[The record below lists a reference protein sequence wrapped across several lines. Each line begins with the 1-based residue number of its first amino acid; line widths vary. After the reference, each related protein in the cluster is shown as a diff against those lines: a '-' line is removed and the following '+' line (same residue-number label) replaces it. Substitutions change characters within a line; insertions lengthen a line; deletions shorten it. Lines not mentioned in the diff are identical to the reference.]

1 MDIAVEFLLGAL
13 LMKACPPF
21 KLRPEIRDDP
31 LDIYKLEFSADGAA
45 LAAGYG
51 DGTVRLYN
59 PASGR
64 RLHKLQ
70 HNSQH
75 PIPSLSFRN
84 SASAGSVPL
93 LLSVSSVG
101 QVCHWHV
108 SRGSLLHTFVE
119 DNNELYTC
127 AFNPDGTSFLTA
139 GKDMVIRCYDESTNQ
154 LLCSL
159 RHGNEETTS
168 GHANRIFSARYRAD
182 DANIIASGGWD
193 NTIQIWDIRVG
204 HSVWSYYGPNV
215 CGESLDTV
223 GSYLIVGSWKGTDQI
238 YVYDLRT
245 RDTLA
250 IYDWT
255 KQVPPAAT
263 VEEYQAAIDAY
274 LDECKEAAKNKLR
287 AERIVEYADQVAA
300 LEDEQSGSDSDA
312 DKELERKAAK
322 ISMELMLDNNGTEA
336 PWKSKLVANTLETTL
351 IYSVNVSKNPAIP
364 LISACGSG
372 ANEAKV
378 LNYKTGEVL
387 GGVRLPKSGFATA
400 ISPDTRY
407 AAYGGAGYGIW
418 IANIPD
424 PNDATTV
431 SAPTSKESSTYS
443 STTSAPKQ
451 PTKPSSKNMTR
462 PAPEKQ
468 VVGRVTQAVPDKP
481 KTATISVKP
490 GLPTG
495 QTAGSGSGAKNLT
508 KMTLPSGDLTSSK
521 SSLSGEV
528 GVRSKPQERLGS
540 AKAPLSGSRVKP
552 QALPP
557 IKKDGEQRTA
567 AKKPIK

>member
-1 MDIAVEFLLGAL
+1 
-13 LMKACPPF
+13 MKACPPF

-31 LDIYKLEFSADGAA
+31 LDIYKLEFSADGAV

-51 DGTVRLYN
+51 DGTARLYN

-70 HNSQH
+70 HSSQH

-84 SASAGSVPL
+84 ATSAGSVPL

-108 SRGSLLHTFVE
+108 SRGSMLHTFTE

-127 AFNPDGTSFLTA
+127 TFSPDGTSFLTA

-223 GSYLIVGSWKGTDQI
+223 GSYLVVGSWKGTDQI
-238 YVYDLRT
+238 HVYDLRT

-250 IYDWT
+250 IYDWS
-255 KQVPPAAT
+255 KHVPPAAS

-274 LDECKEAAKNKLR
+274 LDDCKEEAKNKLR
-287 AERIVEYADQVAA
+287 AERIAAYTDQVAA

-312 DKELERKAAK
+312 DRELERKAAK
-322 ISMELMLDNNGTEA
+322 IGMELMLDTSGTEA

-351 IYSVNVSKNPAIP
+351 IYSVSVSKNPAIP
-364 LISACGSG
+364 LVSACGSG

-378 LNYKTGEVL
+378 LDYKTGEVL

-400 ISPDTRY
+400 MSPDTRY
-407 AAYGGAGYGIW
+407 VAYGGAGYGIW
-418 IANIPD
+418 MANIPD
-424 PNDATTV
+424 PTEAPEPAAPLATTQ
-431 SAPTSKESSTYS
+431 SA
-443 STTSAPKQ
+443 KQ
-451 PTKPSSKNMTR
+451 ATKPSLKNTIR

-468 VVGRVTQAVPDKP
+468 PVGRPTHPVPDKP
-481 KTATISVKP
+481 KAAAGLTKP
-490 GLPTG
+490 ELPNG
-495 QTAGSGSGAKNLT
+495 QTGTGASAKNLT
-508 KMTLPSGDLTSSK
+508 KMTIPANSQTSST
-521 SSLSGEV
+521 SSLSGDK
-528 GVRSKPQERLGS
+528 GLRSKPQERLGS
-540 AKAPLSGSRVKP
+540 AKAPGSAGALAPLSGSRVKS
-552 QALPP
+552 QALAP
-557 IKKDGEQRTA
+557 IKKDGEQKASVR
-567 AKKPIK
+567 KPTK

>member
-1 MDIAVEFLLGAL
+1 
-13 LMKACPPF
+13 MKACPPF

-31 LDIYKLEFSADGAA
+31 LDIYKLEFSADGAV

-51 DGTVRLYN
+51 DGTARLYN

-70 HNSQH
+70 HSSQH

-84 SASAGSVPL
+84 ATSVGAVPL

-108 SRGSLLHTFVE
+108 SRGSMLHTFTE

-127 AFNPDGTSFLTA
+127 TFSPDGTSFLTA

-193 NTIQIWDIRVG
+193 NTIQIWDLRAG

-223 GSYLIVGSWKGTDQI
+223 GSYLVVGSWKGTDQI
-238 YVYDLRT
+238 HVYDLRT

-250 IYDWT
+250 IYDWS
-255 KQVPPAAT
+255 KQVPPAAS

-274 LDECKEAAKNKLR
+274 LDDCKEVAKSKLR
-287 AERIVEYADQVAA
+287 AERIAEYADKVAA

-351 IYSVNVSKNPAIP
+351 IYSVSVSKNPAVP
-364 LISACGSG
+364 LMSACGSG

-387 GGVRLPKSGFATA
+387 GGVRLPKSGFATS

-407 AAYGGAGYGIW
+407 VAYGGAGYGIW
-418 IANIPD
+418 MANIPD
-424 PNDATTV
+424 PSEVSTMAAPSV
-431 SAPTSKESSTYS
+431 SAPVAKQ
-443 STTSAPKQ
+443 AP
-451 PTKPSSKNMTR
+451 KPSSKNMVR
-462 PAPEKQ
+462 PAPERQ
-468 VVGRVTQAVPDKP
+468 EAGRMAQSISDKP
-481 KTATISVKP
+481 RTATTSVKP
-490 GLPTG
+490 ALPSSQAGTG
-495 QTAGSGSGAKNLT
+495 TGARTLT
-508 KMTLPSGDLTSSK
+508 KVTVPTTNHTSST
-521 SSLSGEV
+521 SSLSGDA
-528 GVRSKPQERLGS
+528 GTRSKPQERLGS
-540 AKAPLSGSRVKP
+540 AKAPGSAGALAPLSGSRVKP
-552 QALPP
+552 QALAPL
-557 IKKDGEQRTA
+557 KKEGEQRA
-567 AKKPIK
+567 PVKKPTK

>member
-1 MDIAVEFLLGAL
+1 
-13 LMKACPPF
+13 MKACPPF

-51 DGTVRLYN
+51 DGTARLYN

-70 HNSQH
+70 HSSQH

-84 SASAGSVPL
+84 AASVGAVPL

-108 SRGSLLHTFVE
+108 SRGSMLHTFTE

-127 AFNPDGTSFLTA
+127 TFSPDGTSFLTA

-193 NTIQIWDIRVG
+193 NTIQIWDLRAG

-223 GSYLIVGSWKGTDQI
+223 GSYLVVGSWKGTDQI
-238 YVYDLRT
+238 HVYDLRT

-250 IYDWT
+250 IYDWS
-255 KQVPPAAT
+255 KQVPPAAS

-274 LDECKEAAKNKLR
+274 LDDCKEVAKSKLR
-287 AERIVEYADQVAA
+287 AERIAEYADKVAA

-351 IYSVNVSKNPAIP
+351 IYSVSVSKNPAVP
-364 LISACGSG
+364 LVSACGSG

-387 GGVRLPKSGFATA
+387 GGVRLPKSGFATS

-407 AAYGGAGYGIW
+407 VAYGGAGYGIW
-418 IANIPD
+418 MANIPD
-424 PNDATTV
+424 PSEVSTMAAPSV
-431 SAPTSKESSTYS
+431 SAPVAKQ
-443 STTSAPKQ
+443 AP
-451 PTKPSSKNMTR
+451 KPSSKNMVR
-462 PAPEKQ
+462 PAPERQ
-468 VVGRVTQAVPDKP
+468 EAGRMAQSISDKP
-481 KTATISVKP
+481 RTATTSVKP
-490 GLPTG
+490 AFPSSQAGTG
-495 QTAGSGSGAKNLT
+495 TGARTLT
-508 KMTLPSGDLTSSK
+508 KVTVPTTNHTSST
-521 SSLSGEV
+521 SSLSGDA
-528 GVRSKPQERLGS
+528 GTRSKPQERLGS
-540 AKAPLSGSRVKP
+540 AKAPGSAGALAPLSSSRVKP
-552 QALPP
+552 QALAPL
-557 IKKDGEQRTA
+557 KKDGEQRA
-567 AKKPIK
+567 PVKKPTK

>member
-1 MDIAVEFLLGAL
+1 
-13 LMKACPPF
+13 MKACPPF

-31 LDIYKLEFSADGAA
+31 LDIYKLEFSADGAV

-51 DGTVRLYN
+51 DGTARLYN

-70 HNSQH
+70 HSSQH

-84 SASAGSVPL
+84 ATSVGAVPL

-108 SRGSLLHTFVE
+108 SRGSMLHTFTE

-127 AFNPDGTSFLTA
+127 TFSPDGTSFLTA

-193 NTIQIWDIRVG
+193 NTIQIWDLRAG

-223 GSYLIVGSWKGTDQI
+223 GSYLVVGSWKGTDQI
-238 YVYDLRT
+238 HVYDLRT

-250 IYDWT
+250 IYDWS
-255 KQVPPAAT
+255 KQVPPAAS

-274 LDECKEAAKNKLR
+274 LDDCKEVAKSKLR
-287 AERIVEYADQVAA
+287 AERIAEYADKVAA

-351 IYSVNVSKNPAIP
+351 IYSVSVSKNPAVP
-364 LISACGSG
+364 LVSACGSG

-387 GGVRLPKSGFATA
+387 GGVRLPKSGFATS

-407 AAYGGAGYGIW
+407 VAYGGAGYGIW
-418 IANIPD
+418 MANIPD
-424 PNDATTV
+424 PSEVSTMAAPSV
-431 SAPTSKESSTYS
+431 SAPVAKQ
-443 STTSAPKQ
+443 AP
-451 PTKPSSKNMTR
+451 KPSSKNMVR
-462 PAPEKQ
+462 PAPERQ
-468 VVGRVTQAVPDKP
+468 EAGRMAQSISDKP
-481 KTATISVKP
+481 RTATTSVKP
-490 GLPTG
+490 ALPSSQAGTG
-495 QTAGSGSGAKNLT
+495 TGARTLT
-508 KMTLPSGDLTSSK
+508 KVTVPTTNHTSST
-521 SSLSGEV
+521 SSLSGDA
-528 GVRSKPQERLGS
+528 GTRSKPQERLGS
-540 AKAPLSGSRVKP
+540 AKAPGSAGALAPLSGSRVKP
-552 QALPP
+552 QALAPL
-557 IKKDGEQRTA
+557 KKDGEQRA
-567 AKKPIK
+567 PVKKPTK

>member
-1 MDIAVEFLLGAL
+1 
-13 LMKACPPF
+13 MKACPPF

-31 LDIYKLEFSADGAA
+31 LDIYKLEFSADGAV

-51 DGTVRLYN
+51 DGTARLYN

-84 SASAGSVPL
+84 ATSVGAVPL

-108 SRGSLLHTFVE
+108 SRGSMLHTFTE

-127 AFNPDGTSFLTA
+127 TFSPDGTSFLTA

-193 NTIQIWDIRVG
+193 NTIQIWDLRAG

-223 GSYLIVGSWKGTDQI
+223 GSYLVVGSWKGTDQI
-238 YVYDLRT
+238 HVYDLRT

-250 IYDWT
+250 IYDWS
-255 KQVPPAAT
+255 KQVPPAAS

-274 LDECKEAAKNKLR
+274 LDDCKEVAKSKLR
-287 AERIVEYADQVAA
+287 AERIAEYADKVAA

-351 IYSVNVSKNPAIP
+351 IYSVSVSKNPAVP
-364 LISACGSG
+364 LMSACGSG

-387 GGVRLPKSGFATA
+387 GGVRLPKSGFATS

-407 AAYGGAGYGIW
+407 VAYGGAGYGIW
-418 IANIPD
+418 MANIPD
-424 PNDATTV
+424 PSEVSTMAAPSV
-431 SAPTSKESSTYS
+431 SAPVAKQ
-443 STTSAPKQ
+443 AP
-451 PTKPSSKNMTR
+451 KPSSKNMVR
-462 PAPEKQ
+462 PAPERQ
-468 VVGRVTQAVPDKP
+468 EAGRMAQSISDKP
-481 KTATISVKP
+481 RTATTSVKP
-490 GLPTG
+490 ALPSSQAGTG
-495 QTAGSGSGAKNLT
+495 TGARTLT
-508 KMTLPSGDLTSSK
+508 KVTVPTTNHTSST
-521 SSLSGEV
+521 SSLSGDA
-528 GVRSKPQERLGS
+528 GTRSKPQERLGS
-540 AKAPLSGSRVKP
+540 AKAPGSAGALAPLSGSRVKP
-552 QALPP
+552 QALAPL
-557 IKKDGEQRTA
+557 KKDGEQRA
-567 AKKPIK
+567 PVKKPIK

>member
-1 MDIAVEFLLGAL
+1 
-13 LMKACPPF
+13 MKACPPF

-31 LDIYKLEFSADGAA
+31 LDIYKLEFSADGAV

-51 DGTVRLYN
+51 DGTARLYN

-70 HNSQH
+70 HSSQH

-84 SASAGSVPL
+84 ATSVGAVPL

-108 SRGSLLHTFVE
+108 SRGSMLHTFTE

-127 AFNPDGTSFLTA
+127 TFSLDGTSFLTA

-193 NTIQIWDIRVG
+193 NTIQIWDLRAG

-223 GSYLIVGSWKGTDQI
+223 GSYLVVGSWKGTDQI
-238 YVYDLRT
+238 HVYDLRT

-250 IYDWT
+250 IYDWS
-255 KQVPPAAT
+255 KQVPPAAS

-274 LDECKEAAKNKLR
+274 LDDCKEEAKSKLR
-287 AERIVEYADQVAA
+287 AERIAEYADKVAA

-351 IYSVNVSKNPAIP
+351 IYSVSVSKNPAVP
-364 LISACGSG
+364 LMSACGSG

-387 GGVRLPKSGFATA
+387 GGVRLPKSGFATS

-407 AAYGGAGYGIW
+407 VAYGGAGYGIW
-418 IANIPD
+418 MANIPD
-424 PNDATTV
+424 PSEV
-431 SAPTSKESSTYS
+431 STMAAPPVSVPVAKQ
-443 STTSAPKQ
+443 AP
-451 PTKPSSKNMTR
+451 KPSSKNMVR
-462 PAPEKQ
+462 PAPERQ
-468 VVGRVTQAVPDKP
+468 EAGRMAQSISDKP
-481 KTATISVKP
+481 RTATTSVKP
-490 GLPTG
+490 ALPSSQAGTG
-495 QTAGSGSGAKNLT
+495 TGARTLT
-508 KMTLPSGDLTSSK
+508 KVTVPTTNHTSST
-521 SSLSGEV
+521 SSLSGDA
-528 GVRSKPQERLGS
+528 GTRSKPQERLGS
-540 AKAPLSGSRVKP
+540 AKAPGSAGALAPLSGSRVKP
-552 QALPP
+552 QALAPL
-557 IKKDGEQRTA
+557 KKDGEQRA
-567 AKKPIK
+567 PVKKPTK

>member
-1 MDIAVEFLLGAL
+1 
-13 LMKACPPF
+13 MKACPPF

-31 LDIYKLEFSADGAA
+31 LDIYKLEFSADGAV

-51 DGTVRLYN
+51 DGTARLYN

-70 HNSQH
+70 HSSQH

-84 SASAGSVPL
+84 ATSVGAVPL

-108 SRGSLLHTFVE
+108 SRGSMLHTFTE

-127 AFNPDGTSFLTA
+127 TFSPDGTSFLTA

-193 NTIQIWDIRVG
+193 NTIQIWDLRAG

-223 GSYLIVGSWKGTDQI
+223 GSYLVVGSWKGTDQI
-238 YVYDLRT
+238 HVYDLRT

-250 IYDWT
+250 IYDWS
-255 KQVPPAAT
+255 KQVPPAAS

-274 LDECKEAAKNKLR
+274 LDDCKEEAKSKLR
-287 AERIVEYADQVAA
+287 AERIAEYADKVAA

-351 IYSVNVSKNPAIP
+351 IYSVSVSKNPAVP
-364 LISACGSG
+364 LMSACGSG

-387 GGVRLPKSGFATA
+387 GGVRLPKSGFATS

-407 AAYGGAGYGIW
+407 VAYGGAGYGIW
-418 IANIPD
+418 MANIPD
-424 PNDATTV
+424 PSEVSTMAAPPV
-431 SAPTSKESSTYS
+431 SAPVAKQ
-443 STTSAPKQ
+443 AP
-451 PTKPSSKNMTR
+451 KPSSKNMVR
-462 PAPEKQ
+462 PAPERQ
-468 VVGRVTQAVPDKP
+468 EAGRMAQSISDKP
-481 KTATISVKP
+481 RTATTSVKP
-490 GLPTG
+490 ALPSSQAGTG
-495 QTAGSGSGAKNLT
+495 TGARTLT
-508 KMTLPSGDLTSSK
+508 KVTVPTTNHTSST
-521 SSLSGEV
+521 SSLSGDA
-528 GVRSKPQERLGS
+528 GTRSKPQERLGS
-540 AKAPLSGSRVKP
+540 AKAPGSAGALAPLSGSRVKP
-552 QALPP
+552 QALAPL
-557 IKKDGEQRTA
+557 KKDGEQRA
-567 AKKPIK
+567 PVKKPTK

>member
-1 MDIAVEFLLGAL
+1 
-13 LMKACPPF
+13 MKVCPPF

-31 LDIYKLEFSADGAA
+31 LDIYKLEFSADGAV

-51 DGTVRLYN
+51 DGTARLYN

-70 HNSQH
+70 HSSQH

-84 SASAGSVPL
+84 ATSVGAVPL

-108 SRGSLLHTFVE
+108 SRGSMLHTFTE

-127 AFNPDGTSFLTA
+127 TFSPDGTSFLTA

-193 NTIQIWDIRVG
+193 NTIQIWDLRAG

-223 GSYLIVGSWKGTDQI
+223 GSYLVVGSWKGTDQI
-238 YVYDLRT
+238 HVYDLRT

-250 IYDWT
+250 IYDWS
-255 KQVPPAAT
+255 KQVPPAAS

-274 LDECKEAAKNKLR
+274 LDDCKEVAKSKLR
-287 AERIVEYADQVAA
+287 AERIAEYADKVAV
-300 LEDEQSGSDSDA
+300 LEDEQSGSDSDT

-351 IYSVNVSKNPAIP
+351 IYSVSVSKNPAVP
-364 LISACGSG
+364 LMSACGSG

-387 GGVRLPKSGFATA
+387 GGVRLPKSGFATS

-407 AAYGGAGYGIW
+407 VAYGGAGYGIW
-418 IANIPD
+418 MANIPD
-424 PNDATTV
+424 PSEV
-431 SAPTSKESSTYS
+431 SAIA
-443 STTSAPKQ
+443 APPVSVPVAKQ
-451 PTKPSSKNMTR
+451 APKPSSKNMVR
-462 PAPEKQ
+462 PAPERQ
-468 VVGRVTQAVPDKP
+468 EAGRMTQSISEKP
-481 KTATISVKP
+481 RTATTSVKP
-490 GLPTG
+490 ALPSSQAGTG
-495 QTAGSGSGAKNLT
+495 TRARTLT
-508 KMTLPSGDLTSSK
+508 KVTVPTTNHTSST
-521 SSLSGEV
+521 SSLSGDA
-528 GVRSKPQERLGS
+528 GTRSKPQERLGS
-540 AKAPLSGSRVKP
+540 AKAPGSAGALAPLSGSRIKP
-552 QALPP
+552 QALAPL
-557 IKKDGEQRTA
+557 KKDGEQRA
-567 AKKPIK
+567 PVKKPTK

>member
-1 MDIAVEFLLGAL
+1 
-13 LMKACPPF
+13 MKACPPF

-31 LDIYKLEFSADGAA
+31 LDIYKLEFSADGAV

-51 DGTVRLYN
+51 DGTARLYN

-70 HNSQH
+70 HSSQH

-84 SASAGSVPL
+84 ATSVGAVPL

-108 SRGSLLHTFVE
+108 SRGSMLHTFTE

-127 AFNPDGTSFLTA
+127 TFSPDGTSFLTA

-193 NTIQIWDIRVG
+193 NTIQIWDLRAG

-223 GSYLIVGSWKGTDQI
+223 GSYLVVGSWKGTDQI
-238 YVYDLRT
+238 HVYDLRT

-250 IYDWT
+250 IYDWS
-255 KQVPPAAT
+255 KQVPPAAS

-274 LDECKEAAKNKLR
+274 LDDCKEVAKSKLR
-287 AERIVEYADQVAA
+287 AERIAEYADKVAA

-351 IYSVNVSKNPAIP
+351 IYSVSVSKNPAVP
-364 LISACGSG
+364 LMSACGSG

-387 GGVRLPKSGFATA
+387 GGVRLPKSGFATS

-407 AAYGGAGYGIW
+407 VAYGGAGYGIW
-418 IANIPD
+418 MANIPD
-424 PNDATTV
+424 PSEVSTMAAPSV
-431 SAPTSKESSTYS
+431 SAPVAKQ
-443 STTSAPKQ
+443 AP
-451 PTKPSSKNMTR
+451 KPSSKNMVR
-462 PAPEKQ
+462 PAPERQ
-468 VVGRVTQAVPDKP
+468 EAGRMAQSISDKP
-481 KTATISVKP
+481 RTATTSVKP
-490 GLPTG
+490 ALPSSQAGTG
-495 QTAGSGSGAKNLT
+495 TGARTLT
-508 KMTLPSGDLTSSK
+508 KVTVPTTNHTSST
-521 SSLSGEV
+521 SSLSGDA
-528 GVRSKPQERLGS
+528 GTRSKPQERLGS
-540 AKAPLSGSRVKP
+540 AKAPGSAGALAPLSGSRVKP
-552 QALPP
+552 QALAPL
-557 IKKDGEQRTA
+557 KKDGEQRA
-567 AKKPIK
+567 PVKKPTK

>member
-1 MDIAVEFLLGAL
+1 
-13 LMKACPPF
+13 MKVCPPF

-31 LDIYKLEFSADGAA
+31 LDIYKLEFSADGAV

-51 DGTVRLYN
+51 DGTARLYN

-70 HNSQH
+70 HSSQH

-84 SASAGSVPL
+84 ATSVGAVPL

-108 SRGSLLHTFVE
+108 SRGSMLHTFTE

-127 AFNPDGTSFLTA
+127 TFSPDGTSFLTA

-193 NTIQIWDIRVG
+193 NTIQIWDLRAG

-223 GSYLIVGSWKGTDQI
+223 GSYLVVGSWKGTDQI
-238 YVYDLRT
+238 HVYDLRT

-250 IYDWT
+250 IYDWS
-255 KQVPPAAT
+255 KQVPPAAS

-274 LDECKEAAKNKLR
+274 LDNCKEVAKSKLR
-287 AERIVEYADQVAA
+287 AERIAEYADKVAA

-351 IYSVNVSKNPAIP
+351 IYSVSVSKNPAVP
-364 LISACGSG
+364 LMSACGSG

-387 GGVRLPKSGFATA
+387 GGVRLPKSGFATS

-407 AAYGGAGYGIW
+407 VAYGGAGYGIW
-418 IANIPD
+418 MANIPD
-424 PNDATTV
+424 PSEV
-431 SAPTSKESSTYS
+431 SAIA
-443 STTSAPKQ
+443 APPVSVPVAKQ
-451 PTKPSSKNMTR
+451 APKPSSKNMVR
-462 PAPEKQ
+462 PAPERQ
-468 VVGRVTQAVPDKP
+468 EAGRMAQSISEKP
-481 KTATISVKP
+481 RTATTSVKP
-490 GLPTG
+490 ALPSSQAGTG
-495 QTAGSGSGAKNLT
+495 TGARTLT
-508 KMTLPSGDLTSSK
+508 KVTVPTTNHTSST
-521 SSLSGEV
+521 SSLSGDA
-528 GVRSKPQERLGS
+528 GTRSKPQERLGS
-540 AKAPLSGSRVKP
+540 AKAPGSAGALAPLSGSRIKP
-552 QALPP
+552 QALAPL
-557 IKKDGEQRTA
+557 KKDGEQRA
-567 AKKPIK
+567 PVKKPTK

>member
-1 MDIAVEFLLGAL
+1 
-13 LMKACPPF
+13 MKACPPF

-31 LDIYKLEFSADGAA
+31 LDIYKLEFSADGAV

-51 DGTVRLYN
+51 DGTARLYN

-70 HNSQH
+70 HSSQH

-84 SASAGSVPL
+84 AASVGAVPL

-108 SRGSLLHTFVE
+108 SRGSMLHTFTE

-127 AFNPDGTSFLTA
+127 TFSPDGTSFLTA

-193 NTIQIWDIRVG
+193 NTIQIWDLRAG

-223 GSYLIVGSWKGTDQI
+223 GSYLVVGSWKGTDQI
-238 YVYDLRT
+238 HVYDLRT

-250 IYDWT
+250 IYDWS
-255 KQVPPAAT
+255 KQVPPAAS

-274 LDECKEAAKNKLR
+274 LDDCKEVAKSKLR
-287 AERIVEYADQVAA
+287 AERIAEYADKVAA

-351 IYSVNVSKNPAIP
+351 IYSVSVSKNPAVP
-364 LISACGSG
+364 LMSACGSG

-387 GGVRLPKSGFATA
+387 GGVRLPKSGFATS

-407 AAYGGAGYGIW
+407 VAYGGAGYGIW
-418 IANIPD
+418 MANIPD
-424 PNDATTV
+424 PSEVSTMAAPSV
-431 SAPTSKESSTYS
+431 SAPVAKQ
-443 STTSAPKQ
+443 AP
-451 PTKPSSKNMTR
+451 KPSSKNMVR
-462 PAPEKQ
+462 PAPERQ
-468 VVGRVTQAVPDKP
+468 EAGRMAQSISDKP
-481 KTATISVKP
+481 RTATTSVKP
-490 GLPTG
+490 ALPSSQAGTG
-495 QTAGSGSGAKNLT
+495 TGARTLT
-508 KMTLPSGDLTSSK
+508 KVTVPTTNHTSST
-521 SSLSGEV
+521 SSLSGDA
-528 GVRSKPQERLGS
+528 GTRSKPQERLGS
-540 AKAPLSGSRVKP
+540 AKAPGSAGALAPLSGSRVKP
-552 QALPP
+552 QALAPL
-557 IKKDGEQRTA
+557 KKDGEQRA
-567 AKKPIK
+567 PVKKPTK

>member
-1 MDIAVEFLLGAL
+1 
-13 LMKACPPF
+13 MKACPPF

-31 LDIYKLEFSADGAA
+31 LDIYKLEFSADGAV

-84 SASAGSVPL
+84 STGTGSVPL

-108 SRGSLLHTFVE
+108 SRGSMLHTFTE

-127 AFNPDGTSFLTA
+127 TFSPDGTSFLTA

-193 NTIQIWDIRVG
+193 NTIQIWDLRAG

-223 GSYLIVGSWKGTDQI
+223 GSYLVVGSWKGTDQI
-238 YVYDLRT
+238 HVYDLRT

-250 IYDWT
+250 VYDWS
-255 KQVPPAAT
+255 KQIPPAAS

-274 LDECKEAAKNKLR
+274 LDDCKEAAKNKHR
-287 AERIVEYADQVAA
+287 AERIAAYADQVAA

-351 IYSVNVSKNPAIP
+351 IYSVSVSKNPAVP
-364 LISACGSG
+364 LMSACGSG

-400 ISPDTRY
+400 MSPDTRY
-407 AAYGGAGYGIW
+407 VAYGGAGYSIW
-418 IANIPD
+418 MANIPN
-424 PNDATTV
+424 PSEATKASAKEPSV
-431 SAPTSKESSTYS
+431 SLPSSATAPM
-443 STTSAPKQ
+443 AKQ
-451 PTKPSSKNMTR
+451 PAKPSSKNMTR
-462 PAPEKQ
+462 PAPERQ
-468 VVGRVTQAVPDKP
+468 AAGRVAQTVPDKP
-481 KTATISVKP
+481 RTATTSAKP

-495 QTAGSGSGAKNLT
+495 QTSGTGTGTKSLT
-508 KMTLPSGDLTSSK
+508 KMTLPSGNLASST
-521 SSLSGEV
+521 SSLSGEA
-528 GVRSKPQERLGS
+528 GSRSKPQERLGS

-552 QALPP
+552 QALAP
-557 IKKDGEQRTA
+557 IKKDGEQRA
-567 AKKPIK
+567 SVKKPMK